1 MPPILKYVLR
11 RLLVVP
17 ITFFLVTAAL
27 YGVIMLTPPETRA
40 QLYLS
45 GGRMDTQQA
54 LQRAIDRIIEE
65 RGLDDPYPVQ
75 YSRWVSNVLRGDWGW
90 SPVQNDDVLRVLL
103 RRTPAT
109 AELTL
114 YSILLLAPLG
124 LASGVIAGWKE
135 NRRPDHIF
143 RSLAFVATSVPPFI
157 LGLILL
163 TIFYAGLRW
172 FPPGRLGLS
181 EQALVRSSS
190 FKTITGLLTIDG
202 LLNGEA
208 GVSQEALRHLVLPV
222 VTLSL
227 AHWATLGRVTRSAII
242 EELGKPYIV
251 AARGRGL
258 STRRTIWFHALRNAL
273 LPALNSSALS
283 AASLVTGVFVVEVVF
298 AFPGVSEPITN
309 SLAHLPD
316 TAMAMG
322 FAVYSVMVVLPLML
336 ILDVL
341 QVFVDPRMR
350 EGGVG
355 G

>member
-1 MPPILKYVLR
+1 VPPILKYVLR

-322 FAVYSVMVVLPLML
+322 FAVYSVMVALPLML

>member
-322 FAVYSVMVVLPLML
+322 FAVYSVMVVMPLML

>member
-1 MPPILKYVLR
+1 VPLFKFILR
-11 RLLVVP
+11 RLILLPV
-17 ITFFLVTAAL
+17 TLFLITAAL

-40 QLYLS
+40 QLYLPS
-45 GGRMDTQQA
+45 GRMVDTQQE
-54 LQRAIDRIIEE
+54 LQLMIDRVIEE

-75 YSRWVSNVLRGDWGW
+75 YARWVSNLLRGDWGW
-90 SPVQNDDVLRVLL
+90 SPVQKDDVLRTLL

-124 LASGVIAGWKE
+124 LASGVLAGWKE
-135 NRRPDHIF
+135 NRRADNLF
-143 RSLAFVATSVPPFI
+143 RSLAFVATSIPPFI
-157 LGLILL
+157 LGLLLL

-172 FPPGRLGLS
+172 FPPTRLGFS
-181 EQALVRSSS
+181 HQFIVRSSS

-202 LLNGEA
+202 LLNGQPEI
-208 GVSQEALRHLVLPV
+208 SRDALRHLVLPV
-222 VTLSL
+222 ITLSL
-227 AHWATLGRVTRSAII
+227 AHWATLGRVTRAAII

-258 STRRTIWFHALRNAL
+258 SMRRAVWLHALRNAL

-283 AASLVTGVFVVEVVF
+283 TASLVTGVFVVEVVF

-322 FAVYSVMVVLPLML
+322 FAIYSVLVVLPLML
-336 ILDVL
+336 VLDIL
-341 QVFVDPRMR
+341 QVAVDPRMR
-350 EGGVG
+350 EGESGT
-355 G
+355 

>member
-1 MPPILKYVLR
+1 VPPILKYFLR
-11 RLLVVP
+11 RLMVIPV
-17 ITFFLVTAAL
+17 TFFLVTAAL

-45 GGRMDTQQA
+45 GGRIDTQQG
-54 LQRAIDRIIEE
+54 LQRAIARIIEE

-75 YSRWVSNVLRGDWGW
+75 YSRWISNVLRGDWGW
-90 SPVQNDDVLRVLL
+90 SPVQNDDVLRTLL

-157 LGLILL
+157 LGLLLL

-172 FPPGRLGLS
+172 FPPGRLGFS
-181 EQALVRSSS
+181 EQALVTSSS

-202 LLNGEA
+202 LLNGQSH
-208 GVSQEALRHLVLPV
+208 VSREALRHLVLPV
-222 VTLSL
+222 ITLSL
-227 AHWATLGRVTRSAII
+227 AHWATLGRVTRAAII

-258 STRRTIWFHALRNAL
+258 STRRTVWFHALRNAL

-322 FAVYSVMVVLPLML
+322 FAVYSVLVVLPLMI

>member
-1 MPPILKYVLR
+1 VPPILKYVLR